1 MTCCCCCV
9 VLGQIRASGT
19 QYHSPPSS
27 GRCSRLTQAPAR
39 AALAGGLSRGV
50 PLRSKSNSVGQRDD
64 VAVML
69 EQSRPKVPRCFAW
82 ETRMAF
88 LTIGRTRFDR
98 AVAGFAEDRAT
109 PAAERALQVL
119 TYAAD
124 GGVLLAAAIGF
135 WRSRAGIPRASVRPR
150 RIWSSVAL
158 SAVLPHLLKA
168 LVDQERPDRRVHGFR
183 HGIPVSG
190 NAQDAFPSGHAVH
203 VGAVVSA
210 I

>member
-1 MTCCCCCV
+1 M
-9 VLGQIRASGT
+9 
-19 QYHSPPSS
+19 
-27 GRCSRLTQAPAR
+27 
-39 AALAGGLSRGV
+39 AL
-50 PLRSKSNSVGQRDD
+50 
-64 VAVML
+64 
-69 EQSRPKVPRCFAW
+69 
-82 ETRMAF
+82 
-88 LTIGRTRFDR
+88 LTIGPTRFDR
-98 AVAGFAEDRAT
+98 AVAEFAEDRAT

-135 WRSRAGIPRASVRPR
+135 WALARRHPSRQREASTYLV
-150 RIWSSVAL
+150 INVAL

-210 I
+210 ISRYFPGLRRVIWPLGLGVAATRIFLLAHWASDVIAGLALGVALERNLWLVWRRISKGLRQGGV